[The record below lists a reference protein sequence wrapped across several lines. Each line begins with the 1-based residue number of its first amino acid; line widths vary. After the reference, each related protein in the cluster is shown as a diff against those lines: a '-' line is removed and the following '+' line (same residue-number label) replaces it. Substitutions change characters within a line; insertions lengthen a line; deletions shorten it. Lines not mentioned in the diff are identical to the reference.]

1 MAEDDDSSQ
10 EKTEEA
16 SARKIEKAREE
27 GQIPRS
33 RDLTTTAVLMLAA
46 VGIYFFAEFMGKK
59 LIGLTREN
67 FILNRATIY
76 DPNAM
81 IAHLASAIY
90 DGLFSIAPLMAMLLV
105 ASIVGPIALGGWNFS
120 GKAMAPK
127 LSRMD
132 PLAGLKRMFSVK
144 SLIELLKALGKVLI
158 ILGATIW
165 LLKLYAQDMFRLVDE
180 SIGNAIIH
188 SLEISIF
195 ATIAL
200 SATTILIAAIDV
212 PLQIYE
218 YNKKL
223 KMSRQDQKDEAKD
236 MEGKPEVKGRIRQ
249 LQREMAQRRMMSNV
263 PQADVIITNPEHFS
277 VALKYDPETMD
288 TPLMI
293 AKGGDHTALKIREI
307 ASAHKIEIIQSPV
320 LARAIFYTTEVDQEI
335 PSGLY
340 LAVAQVLAYVFQ
352 LRNFRKGKGEKPAYP
367 RNINVPRDMRY
378 NASGKVD

>member
-10 EKTEEA
+10 EKTEDA
-16 SARKIEKAREE
+16 SSRKIEKAREE

-33 RDLTTTAVLMLAA
+33 RDLTTTAVLLLAA
-46 VGIYFFAEFMGKK
+46 IGILFFAEFTGGK
-59 LIGLTREN
+59 LIGLTRDN

-90 DGLFSIAPLMAMLLV
+90 DGLFSIAPLMGILLV
-105 ASIVGPIALGGWNFS
+105 ASFVGPIALGGWNFS
-120 GKAMAPK
+120 GKAMEPK

-132 PLAGLKRMFSVK
+132 PIAGLKRMFSVK
-144 SLIELLKALGKVLI
+144 ALIELLKSLGKVLI

-165 LLKLYAQDMFRLVDE
+165 LLKFYAQDMFRLVDE
-180 SIGNAIIH
+180 SVGNAILH

-223 KMSRQDQKDEAKD
+223 KMSRQDQKDESKD
-236 MEGKPEVKGRIRQ
+236 TEGKPEVKGRIRQ

-277 VALKYDPETMD
+277 VALKYDPENMA
-288 TPLMI
+288 TPIMI
-293 AKGGDHTALKIREI
+293 AKGGDHIALKIREI
-307 ASAHKIEIIQSPV
+307 ANAHKIEIIQSPV

-340 LAVAQVLAYVFQ
+340 LSVAQVLAYVFQ
-352 LRNFRKGKGEKPAYP
+352 LRNFRKGKGDKPTYP
-367 RNINVPRDMRY
+367 RNINVPRDLRY
-378 NASGKVD
+378 DASGKVD

>member
-16 SARKIEKAREE
+16 SARKLEKAREE
-27 GQIPRS
+27 GQVPRS
-33 RDLTTTAVLMLAA
+33 RDLTTTAVLMVAA
-46 VGIYFFAEFMGKK
+46 IGLYVFAEFMGNK
-59 LIGLTREN
+59 LIGISRESFTLTR
-67 FILNRATIY
+67 AAIY

-81 IAHLASAIY
+81 IAHLAAAIY
-90 DGLFSIAPLMAMLLV
+90 DGLFSIAPLMVLLLV
-105 ASIVGPIALGGWNFS
+105 ASIVGPIALGGWNYS
-120 GKAMAPK
+120 TKAVEPK
-127 LSRMD
+127 LNRMD
-132 PLAGLKRMFSVK
+132 PIAGIKRMFSVK
-144 SLIELLKALGKVLI
+144 SLIELLKALAKVLV
-158 ILGATIW
+158 ILGGTIFI
-165 LLKLYAQDMFRLVDE
+165 LKFFAQDMFRLVDE
-180 SIGNAIIH
+180 STNVAIIH
-188 SLEISIF
+188 SLEISIL

-200 SATTILIAAIDV
+200 CATTIAIAAIDV
-212 PLQIYE
+212 PIQIFE

-223 KMSRQDQKDEAKD
+223 KMSRQDQKDESKD
-236 MEGKPEVKGRIRQ
+236 TDGKPEVKGRIRQ

-277 VALKYDPETMD
+277 VALKYDPETME

-307 ASAHKIEIIQSPV
+307 AKAHNIEIIQSPV

-352 LRNFRKGKGEKPAYP
+352 LRNYRKGKGDRPAYP
-367 RNINVPRDMRY
+367 RNINVPRDLRY
-378 NASGKVD
+378 NASGEVD

>member
-16 SARKIEKAREE
+16 SSRKIEKAREE
-27 GQIPRS
+27 GQVPRS
-33 RDLTTTAVLMLAA
+33 RELTTTAILLLASI
-46 VGIYFFAEFMGKK
+46 GLYIFADFMGRK

-67 FILNRATIY
+67 FILSRAAIF

-81 IAHLASAIY
+81 IAHLVAAIY
-90 DGLFSIAPLMAMLLV
+90 DGLFSIAPLMAILLI
-105 ASIVGPIALGGWNFS
+105 ASIVGPIALGGWNMS
-120 GKAMAPK
+120 GKAMEPK

-132 PLAGLKRMFSVK
+132 PMAGLKRMFAVK
-144 SLIELLKALGKVLI
+144 SLIELLKALGKVLV
-158 ILGATIW
+158 ILGATVW
-165 LLKLYAQDMFRLVDE
+165 LLKFYAQDMFRLVDE
-180 SIGNAIIH
+180 NVGDAIVH

-223 KMSRQDQKDEAKD
+223 KMSRQDQKDESKD
-236 MEGKPEVKGRIRQ
+236 TDGKPEVKGRIRQ

-307 ASAHKIEIIQSPV
+307 ANAHKIEIIQSPV
-320 LARAIFYTTEVDQEI
+320 LARAIYYTTEIDQEI
-335 PSGLY
+335 PSGLF

-352 LRNFRKGKGEKPAYP
+352 LRNYRKGKGDKPTYP
-367 RNINVPRDMRY
+367 RNINVPRDLRY

>member
-1 MAEDDDSSQ
+1 MAEEDDSSQ

-27 GQIPRS
+27 GQVPRS
-33 RDLTTTAVLMLAA
+33 RDLTTTAVLMLAV
-46 VGIYFFAEFMGKK
+46 VGIYFFAEFMGQKM
-59 LIGLTREN
+59 IGLTRDN
-67 FILNRATIY
+67 FTISRAHIY

-81 IAHLASAIY
+81 IAHFVSAIY
-90 DGLFSIAPLMAMLLV
+90 DGLISIAPLMVILLI
-105 ASIVGPIALGGWNFS
+105 ASIVGPIALGGWNMS
-120 GKAMAPK
+120 SKAMEPK

-132 PLAGLKRMFSVK
+132 PIAGIKRMFSMN

-158 ILGATIW
+158 ILGATVW
-165 LLKLYAQDMFRLVDE
+165 LLKFYAQDMFRLVDE

-212 PLQIYE
+212 PLQIYQ

-236 MEGKPEVKGRIRQ
+236 TDGKPEVKGRIRQ

-263 PQADVIITNPEHFS
+263 PQADVVITNPEHFS
-277 VALKYDPETMD
+277 VALRYDPEAMD
-288 TPLMI
+288 TPIMI

-307 ASAHKIEIIQSPV
+307 ANLHKIEIIQSPV
-320 LARAIFYTTEVDQEI
+320 LARAIFYTTEVDEEI
-335 PSGLY
+335 PSSLY

-352 LRNFRKGKGEKPAYP
+352 LRNYRKGKGDKPMYP
-367 RNINVPRDMRY
+367 RNISVPRDMQY
-378 NASGKVD
+378 DASGKRT